1 MSRSQGIPC
10 RTGIER
16 IRLELKKAK
25 VPQVQYELMPSFVK
39 AVFPRPEEVVEIAS
53 QVTTQEKTQ
62 KRTQK
67 YTQKRTQKQ
76 QAILDFLKAH
86 PEAGR
91 KDIAENIDGVTENG
105 VKSIIRA
112 LQQKNLLR
120 RVGPDRGGHWE
131 VIGSDEIEN
140 EK

>member
-1 MSRSQGIPC
+1 MG
-10 RTGIER
+10 TGIER

-39 AVFPRPEEVVEIAS
+39 AVFPRPEEVAEIAA
-53 QVTTQEKTQ
+53 QETAQEKTQ
-62 KRTQK
+62 KR
-67 YTQKRTQKQ
+67 TQKRTQKQ

-91 KDIAENIDGVTENG
+91 KDIADNIDGVTENG

-112 LQQKNLLR
+112 LQHKNLLR
-120 RVGPDRGGHWE
+120 RIGPDRGGHWE
-131 VIGSDEIEN
+131 VIESDEIEN
-140 EK
+140 ES